1 MASSLLNKLKLIAGE
16 SIDTTDPID
25 PDNPYKYI
33 DKYIKEYGITNPYI
47 INAIKGVISSEG
59 GVEGRPEASYANTS
73 AERIKKIFGAR
84 AAKYTDEEL
93 NVIKKDP
100 VRFYDMLYGPEAM
113 PYYTDRKTG
122 AWNPGNDQ
130 PGDGYKYRGRGLNQ
144 LTFKSS
150 YKEVSDRLK
159 KKGYDIDLV
168 KNPEILDSD
177 PEIQALVAVD
187 FMVNRL
193 NKLSNSN
200 SNVYKKKRE
209 QYNVDN
215 WKDIDDQK
223 TASLVL
229 ANVQSGFGDTP
240 RKEYQENVYNAS
252 LKFIP
257 VQPTEGSRA
266 DLVAEKTN
274 QAIEQPDVEEILADI
289 KYKPQVPKM
298 PFGTSEKDVQ
308 NYLAEK
314 QAYEQ
319 KALDQDLSVEELGA
333 QELAAYEASPRS
345 FDTFENM
352 AQNTPP
358 AEPATASGNFE
369 NTMTDEEYN
378 VLDIKKPFSEPQIF
392 KLDVQD
398 IPEVSVIRNKKE
410 ETIPLVEPK
419 VDENKYDNL
428 EFLNTLHQPR
438 SIISEGSFTNE
449 ARSKE
454 KLKQDAAAENFIMD
468 PLQKNI
474 KSGYFGS
481 GKSMFYPST
490 RQQKYGGSMAP
501 IIPTYYKSKGTPIY
515 RDTTSLPFDNGGPLD
530 EESVK
535 NNSSLGRGTK
545 GFIGAILDASK
556 LKHAREASKTEVP
569 KKQEGTTDYDYFSSL
584 TVPQKAS
591 IPYKEQ
597 MSRRDVESENY
608 HVNQVRDNMLNIAS
622 KLEGMDMKE
631 DYEYLGVPWMGQ
643 QNIKQIGDGI
653 DENVK
658 IIDDTSSWF
667 HKIPSEY
674 YTGYQNEAG
683 ENVLSPYTCIGSYCA
698 IGAKA
703 GARFAED
710 TKYGKAGEPWKVLT
724 GNYQVDDIEEE
735 MGLYQKD
742 AKDIEKGDAVR
753 QNRDQG
759 TSHTMLVTG
768 MPDESGRYHTTYG
781 SGWKRGVFSDN
792 WANIGWAQGEDNPM
806 GNDVIVGYEGRLPL
820 LQKGLS
826 KAESLNNKYQEYLD
840 KKTIAKL
847 PIKEIKSIRTG
858 PVKVPYIPK
867 KEYPN
872 TRRGR
877 KQEKQDN
884 AYIEAYMA
892 RMQKK

>member
-59 GVEGRPEASYANTS
+59 GVKGRPEASYANNS
-73 AERIKKIFGAR
+73 ATYIKKIFGTR
-84 AAKYTDEEL
+84 ASKYTDEEID
-93 NVIKKDP
+93 VIKKDP

-113 PYYTDRKTG
+113 PYYTDRKKG

-177 PEIQALVAVD
+177 PNIQALVAVD

-209 QYNVDN
+209 QYNIDN

-229 ANVQSGFGDTP
+229 ANVQSGFGKTP

-252 LKFIP
+252 LKFTP

-266 DLVAEKTN
+266 NLVAEKTN
-274 QAIEQPDVEEILADI
+274 QAIEQPDVEEVLADI

-345 FDTFENM
+345 FDTFENI
-352 AQNTPP
+352 AQNAPP

-392 KLDVQD
+392 KRDVQD
-398 IPEVSVIRNKKE
+398 IPEVSVIRNKEE

-569 KKQEGTTDYDYFSSL
+569 KKQESTTDYDYFSSL

-597 MSRRDVESENY
+597 ILNRDVLAEDAHASG
-608 HVNQVRDNMLNIAS
+608 VRKKAAEIGKMLGDN
-622 KLEGMDMKE
+622 EDMSV
-631 DYEYLGVPWMGQ
+631 DQQYNYLGVPFMSDL
-643 QNIKQIGDGI
+643 N
-653 DENVK
+653 
-658 IIDDTSSWF
+658 SWF
-667 HKIPSEY
+667 HNIQDNIYSD
-674 YTGYQNEAG
+674 
-683 ENVLSPYTCIGSYCA
+683 PYTCQGVACA
-698 IGAKA
+698 IGRKA
-703 GARFAED
+703 GAVNAQDYKTRSARGAKGAPWGIETGGRTVD
-710 TKYGKAGEPWKVLT
+710 HADVLAGK
-724 GNYQVDDIEEE
+724 
-735 MGLYQKD
+735 GLYPVDNIQ
-742 AKDIEKGDAVR
+742 AGDMIR
-753 QNRDQG
+753 HGYN
-759 TSHTMLVTG
+759 TG
-768 MPDESGRYHTTYG
+768 HTTHNTTALGPSVSANDSFNPKVVEFPAAYG
-781 SGWKRGVFSDN
+781 SHWASGVMQDSDY
-792 WANIGWAQGEDNPM
+792 QMNPETDQAFRYLR
-806 GNDVIVGYEGRLPL
+806 NLPA
-820 LQKGLS
+820 LQKELS
-826 KAESLNNKYQEYLD
+826 SVQSLNNKYQEYLD